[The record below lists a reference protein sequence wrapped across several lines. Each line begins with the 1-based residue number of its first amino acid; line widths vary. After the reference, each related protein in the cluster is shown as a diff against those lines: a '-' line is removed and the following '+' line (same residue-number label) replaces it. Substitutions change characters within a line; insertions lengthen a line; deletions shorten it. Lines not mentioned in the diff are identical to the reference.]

1 MGLIRFFAA
10 FGTEHRQQVTVW
22 LLQRQISRAV
32 CNFQLEWIGLDFDKL
47 DGEAVLLSVAE
58 QVDR

>member
-1 MGLIRFFAA
+1 MYGKYLQ
-10 FGTEHRQQVTVW
+10 QQVTVYG
-22 LLQRQISRAV
+22 LVAPSRAV
-32 CNFQLEWIGLDFDKL
+32 CNLQSEWIGLDFDKL